1 MRFSKRELNVY
12 GAHHG
17 ACDDDEEEEALRLYA
32 AEPEQQRD
40 AREEA
45 EAPDVQSREV
55 AQEPLLPAVPD
66 APLQVA
72 EEPLPQEALAA
83 PQQVVV
89 VPPLQVLPHQRKR
102 APKPQPGHPLH
113 RQLIRR

>member
-17 ACDDDEEEEALRLYA
+17 ACDDDGEEALQLYA

-45 EAPDVQSREV
+45 VVPDVQSREV

-72 EEPLPQEALAA
+72 EAPLPQEALAA
-83 PQQVVV
+83 PQQVVGE
-89 VPPLQVLPHQRKR
+89 PLLQVLPHQRKR
-102 APKPQPGHPLH
+102 APKPQPGHPLR
-113 RQLIRR
+113 RQLIRRQ